1 MARRVTEADIKQIN
15 EVYYVC
21 KNYAKTAAATGWSA
35 ATVHKY
41 VKSDYVPDEV
51 ARPSYEF
58 HPMSIEDTA
67 KSLKNQTDIT
77 LLTEEEKRGYSCH
90 KKADQLK
97 NAFLQN
103 LHQVLCSHIW
113 QVS

>member
-41 VKSDYVPDEV
+41 VKSDYAPDEV
-51 ARPSYEF
+51 AQQSYEF
-58 HPMSIEDTA
+58 HPMNVEDTA
-67 KSLKNQTDIT
+67 NFLRNETDIT
-77 LLTEEEKRGYSCH
+77 LLTEEEKREVE
-90 KKADQLK
+90 ALW
-97 NAFLQN
+97 AN
-103 LHQVLCSHIW
+103 LLI
-113 QVS
+113 